1 MSNKKKRKNECS
13 YAISLQGRRKSVRKS
28 SIRAPAGAVT
38 LTDKYGV
45 RLSNQNGLGNN
56 GKTEYFTLD
65 GHYKVLERSGNAVK
79 VQIDQE
85 PVWLQTSFAE

>member
-1 MSNKKKRKNECS
+1 MTQKVLPSNLLVAVSDNG
-13 YAISLQGRRKSVRKS
+13 A
-28 SIRAPAGAVT
+28 SIT
-38 LTDKYGV
+38 SDGV

-85 PVWLQTSFAE
+85 PVWLQASFSE

>member
-1 MSNKKKRKNECS
+1 M
-13 YAISLQGRRKSVRKS
+13 
-28 SIRAPAGAVT
+28 
-38 LTDKYGV
+38 

-65 GHYKVLERSGNAVK
+65 GHYKVLERSGNAIK

-85 PVWLQTSFAE
+85 PVWLQASFAE